1 MEITKSQM
9 TDASE
14 IVEFHNRYNHDS
26 RGPDN
31 WLWAHGSDPDKLNVF
46 VIAKNGAKIIATLG
60 RIPIY
65 LNIAGRI
72 RLTAKSENAL
82 VDPAFRGGALF
93 SKLNEYSLNL
103 CKQNNIQFIWGFTT
117 ATKVFRRLG
126 HRILQNNISSNVAV
140 LNIPISLRYTWSSNK
155 SIKEKVIRSVEF
167 VAMGILCRLKLLFAP
182 IHHDQYIILPQSKS
196 PEDII
201 RMYDRIRAKY
211 GNLICIHVS
220 EPYLA
225 WRIRNNPFIKYKSYY
240 LYEGKDLRAYAFLN
254 VQNRFCSYLTDFTFE
269 HRKWGEQLL
278 SRIIMDLQKNRFG
291 LVVFWGNSSNSLCKQ
306 TISLLKTFGFLS
318 RKEPIHMT
326 GRNLLLNLTEEEELL
341 NPEAWYINGLWTEGS
356 SI

>member
-1 MEITKSQM
+1 M

-14 IVEFHNRYNHDS
+14 IVELHNRYYHDS
-26 RGPDN
+26 RGPEH

-46 VIAKNGAKIIATLG
+46 TIAKNGAKVIATLG

-72 RLTAKSENAL
+72 RLTAKTENVL
-82 VDPAFRGGALF
+82 VDPAFRGEALF

-103 CKQNNIQFIWGFTT
+103 CKQNNMQFIWGFTT
-117 ATKVFRRLG
+117 ATKVFRRFG
-126 HRILQNNISSNVAV
+126 DRIPQNNISSNVAV
-140 LNIPISLRYTWSSNK
+140 LNIPVSLRYTWSSNK
-155 SIKEKVIRSVEF
+155 SIKEKAIRSVQF
-167 VAMGILCRLKLLFAP
+167 VAMGILFRLKLLFAP
-182 IHHDQYIILPQSKS
+182 MHQDQYIILPQSKS

-201 RMYDRIRAKY
+201 RMYDRIRTKY
-211 GNLICIHVS
+211 ENLISIHVS

-240 LYEGKDLRAYAFLN
+240 LYEGEDLRAYAFLN
-254 VQNRFCSYLTDFTFE
+254 VQNGFCSYLTDFTFE

-278 SRIIMDLQKNRFG
+278 SRIIRDLQKYKFG
-291 LVVFWGNSSNSLCKQ
+291 LVVFWGNSSNSLCQQ
-306 TISLLKTFGFLS
+306 TISLLKSFGFLG
-318 RKEPIHMT
+318 RKEPIHLMV
-326 GRNLLLNLTEEEELL
+326 RNLLLKFTEEEVLL
-341 NPEAWYINGLWTEGS
+341 NPEVWYINGLWTEGS